1 MYVSSGHILT
11 LPDHS
16 SPLQNISIRFDKYR
30 NLDEAHSSRM
40 YVFSFTL
47 LSITSLSTNRRQ
59 LGSRAS
65 VAGSKPSLV
74 QHERGHV
81 TGMGDVA
88 KTSTNGSSMP
98 LILPS
103 TSTAWTRNSSQCWA
117 SSFRVS
123 WGVVRFCGWK
133 KKCTSMWKWLQRHET
148 GASCSWM
155 ATVLKKGPP
164 DSQRSENITSWPIF
178 SATEQLL
185 NADVWTAEILWSI
198 SMGEALLFWASSPS
212 VSNNSTHTIY
222 IY

>member
-1 MYVSSGHILT
+1 MNS
-11 LPDHS
+11 
-16 SPLQNISIRFDKYR
+16 
-30 NLDEAHSSRM
+30 M
-40 YVFSFTL
+40 
-47 LSITSLSTNRRQ
+47 
-59 LGSRAS
+59 
-65 VAGSKPSLV
+65 AGSKPALV
-74 QHERGHV
+74 QCPGHV

-133 KKCTSMWKWLQRHET
+133 NALPCGSDCNDMKHEHHV
-148 GASCSWM
+148 AEWQLC
-155 ATVLKKGPP
+155 LKRGHQIHK
-164 DSQRSENITSWPIF
+164 RSENITSWPIF

-198 SMGEALLFWASSPS
+198 SLGKPSCFWASSPS
-212 VSNNSTHTIY
+212 VSSNSTHNIY
-222 IY
+222 